1 MRKKII
7 LKGPIL
13 TRSGYGEQTR
23 FALRALRAREDIFDI
38 YIQPITWGQTSWL
51 NEHNEERSWVDKTI
65 EKTIA
70 YVQQGGQFDISLQET
85 IPPEWERI
93 AKIKIGYTAGI
104 ETTRVAHQWI
114 QKANEMDKIIVV
126 SGHSRQVFENSKYQ
140 GVDQRTNTPVALE
153 LTRPIESVNYPVK
166 EYDQL
171 PDLELDLEHDYNFL
185 AIAQFGPRKN
195 LPNTIKWFLEEFH
208 DDEVGLVIKS
218 NIAKNC
224 LMDRERLFEDMKSY
238 VTKFPDKKCKIY
250 LLHGDMTDEEIHS
263 LYVHPKMKAFLAL
276 PHGEGFGLPIFE
288 AAYSG
293 LPVVATGWS
302 GQLDFLVDVNGKEHF
317 YNVAFDL
324 QQVQEEV
331 VWDGVL
337 IKESLWAFPRE
348 QSAKEKMRQCYED
361 NSNTKSLEY
370 AENIKERFS
379 EQKLYEHFI
388 SAMGF
393 KGLDLEADYVFVSDM
408 FAQQFTGGAEL
419 SLQTLINSCP
429 PGKRCEI
436 INSANLTADIVD
448 NNTDAVWIF
457 GNIAHL
463 DNTLM
468 QHIIDKGLTYHFV
481 EYDYKYCEYR
491 NPTLYKFLEEE
502 ECDYLATEK
511 GQLIQK
517 FINNSANTFF
527 MSQGQMDIYKKH
539 LTGADSTKMVVL
551 SSTFEDDFFDKIDNL
566 KESATDALRDKW
578 IVLGSRS
585 WVKGSQQSED
595 WCKQQNMDYEVV
607 SDLTHDE
614 MLKKLSEAKGICFK
628 PTGLDT
634 CPRFVIE
641 AKLLGC
647 ELELNENVQHLSEDW
662 FDTEDLNVTY
672 EYLKNRKEFFW
683 GHVG

>member
-7 LKGPIL
+7 LKGPLL

-23 FALRALRAREDIFDI
+23 FALRALRSREDIFDI

-51 NEHNEERSWVDKTI
+51 NEQDEERAWIDKTI

-70 YVQQGGQFDISLQET
+70 HIHQGGQFDISLQVT
-85 IPPEWERI
+85 IPTEWERI
-93 AKIKIGYTAGI
+93 AQVNIGYTAGI

-114 QKANEMDKIIVV
+114 QKANEMDKVIVV

-140 GVDQRTNTPVALE
+140 GVDQRTNTPVTLE
-153 LTRPIESVNYPVK
+153 LARPIEAVNYPVK
-166 EYDQL
+166 TYDNLEELQL
-171 PDLELDLEHDYNFL
+171 ELEHDYNFL
-185 AIAQFGPRKN
+185 AVAQFGPRKN

-208 DDEVGLVIKS
+208 DDEVGLVVKS

-224 LMDRERLFEDMKSY
+224 LMDREKLYDDLRGF
-238 VTKFPDKKCKIY
+238 VTRFPDRKCKVY
-250 LLHGDMTDEEIHS
+250 LLHGDMTDEEMHA
-263 LYVHPKMKAFLAL
+263 LYIHPKVKAFVAL

-302 GQLDFLVDVNGKEHF
+302 GQLDFLVDVNGRDNFH
-317 YNVAFDL
+317 NVAFDL
-324 QQVQEEV
+324 QQVQDEV

-337 IKESLWAFPRE
+337 IKESMWAFPRE
-348 QSAKEKMRQCYED
+348 QSAKEKMRECYEAND
-361 NSNTKSLEY
+361 NTKSIAY
-370 AENIKERFS
+370 AEVLKTRFS
-379 EQKLYEHFI
+379 EQKLHEHFI
-388 SAMGF
+388 DAMGF
-393 KGLDLEADYVFVSDM
+393 KGLAMDADYIFVSDM

-429 PGKRCEI
+429 PGKSYEI
-436 INSANLTADIVD
+436 INSQNLTTDIID
-448 NNTDAVWIF
+448 NNTDSVWVF
-457 GNIAHL
+457 GNIAQL
-463 DNTLM
+463 DNSLL
-468 QHIIDKGLTYHFV
+468 QHAIDKGLTYHFI

-491 NPTLYKFLEEE
+491 NPTLYEFLEEE

-511 GQLIQK
+511 AQLIQN
-517 FINNSANTFF
+517 FVNNSATTFF
-527 MSQGQMDIYKKH
+527 MSQGQLDIYKQH
-539 LTGADSTKMVVL
+539 LSGINPEKMVVL

-595 WCKQQNMDYEVV
+595 WCKQQNIDYEVV
-607 SDLTHDE
+607 SDVSHDE

-647 ELELNENVQHLSEDW
+647 ELELNDNVQHLNEEW
-662 FDTEDLNVTY
+662 FNTDDLNVTY

-683 GHVG
+683 SHVG